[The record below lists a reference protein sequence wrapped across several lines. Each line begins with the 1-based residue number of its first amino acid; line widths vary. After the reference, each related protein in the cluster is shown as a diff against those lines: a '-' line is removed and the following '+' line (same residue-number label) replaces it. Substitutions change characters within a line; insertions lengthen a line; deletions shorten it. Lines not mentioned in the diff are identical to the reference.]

1 MLSPS
6 LFRHRRLLSRF
17 FVLLFA
23 AWALVQGAAATAMPA
38 CDHLGAGTGGDAA
51 VTMAAD
57 EHQHAGHMMP
67 AAADDD
73 SAGGGDC
80 QGCGFCHF
88 ACSTLAMTATELL
101 PPLLAGADAPPACTT
116 RACISHIGTPP
127 HHPPRTPA

>member
-1 MLSPS
+1 MLSPY

-38 CDHLGAGTGGDAA
+38 CDHLRAGTGGEM
-51 VTMAAD
+51 TMAAD

-67 AAADDD
+67 ATDSGDDPAA
-73 SAGGGDC
+73 GGDC

-88 ACSTLAMTATELL
+88 ACSTVAMTASELL
-101 PPLLAGADAPPACTT
+101 PPLLAGADAPPVCAARDCV
-116 RACISHIGTPP
+116 SHVGAPP
-127 HHPPRTPA
+127 HDPPRTLA